1 MTLTPSLRLFNSSRA
16 LRGSRTNGDVLPSRV
31 SSRNAFQKHR
41 RNYNGPQ
48 GKEQEHRRN
57 ERSSRS
63 AVKDEGTLSDFFRFH
78 SHARSA
84 ILDVK
89 KWERLRLTTH
99 SATVSL
105 D

>member
-1 MTLTPSLRLFNSSRA
+1 M
-16 LRGSRTNGDVLPSRV
+16 
-31 SSRNAFQKHR
+31 
-41 RNYNGPQ
+41 
-48 GKEQEHRRN
+48 
-57 ERSSRS
+57 
-63 AVKDEGTLSDFFRFH
+63 KDEGTLSDFFRFH